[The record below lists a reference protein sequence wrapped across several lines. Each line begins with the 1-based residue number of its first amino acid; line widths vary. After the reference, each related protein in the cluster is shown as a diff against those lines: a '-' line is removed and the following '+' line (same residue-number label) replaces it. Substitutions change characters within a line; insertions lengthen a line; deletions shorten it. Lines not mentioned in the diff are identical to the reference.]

1 MKNENLLI
9 GLGAILVILLI
20 LAKLVFVTASLEIHL
35 YYTYYIIS
43 AVHVIVF
50 CLLVTILD
58 FIGYKLI
65 RYRLREL
72 NTWISVLQIGSLI
85 LFFGLILLIWL
96 EQQKGDYFQSS
107 IPIWALSLLILSQL
121 LLIVHLFLPKKTHFL
136 PG

>member
-1 MKNENLLI
+1 MKIENLLI

-35 YYTYYIIS
+35 YDTYYIING
-43 AVHVIVF
+43 VHVIVF
-50 CLLVTILD
+50 CLLVAILD

-96 EQQKGDYFQSS
+96 EQQEGDYFQSS
-107 IPIWALSLLILSQL
+107 IPIWALTLLILSQL
-121 LLIVHLFLPKKTHFL
+121 LLIVHSFLPKKTHFL

>member
-1 MKNENLLI
+1 MKIENLLI

-35 YYTYYIIS
+35 YDTYYIING
-43 AVHVIVF
+43 VHVIVF
-50 CLLVTILD
+50 CLLVAILD

-72 NTWISVLQIGSLI
+72 NTWISVLQIGTLN

-96 EQQKGDYFQSS
+96 EQQREDYFQSS
-107 IPIWALSLLILSQL
+107 IPIWALTLLILSQL
-121 LLIVHLFLPKKTHFL
+121 LLIVHSFLPKKTHFL